1 MKVTVKSVA
10 PNGNAIS
17 NQISLTK
24 NDFLASG
31 GEGEVYIK
39 SGTAYKI
46 YHEPSKII
54 PAGKVNELSAIKNPN
69 VIRPQSYVLDSKNK
83 PIGYTMRYVPDTLA
97 LCQLFTKAFRN
108 RNNIDHDMM
117 QGLIRNLHQIV
128 VDVHKAN
135 ILIVDLN
142 EMNFL
147 VSPDFKDVFAIDTDS
162 YQTKSYKATAIMD
175 SIRDRHCKN
184 NEFNQGTDWFAYGI
198 ISFQMFTGIHPYKG
212 NHPTVKSINDRM
224 LQNIS
229 VFNKDVGVPKACYS
243 FDVIPEAYKLWYKAI
258 FDEGKR
264 LPPPADF
271 DKVELVVTVNV
282 VTGSDNV
289 LIEELDEYEGTI
301 LDVHYH
307 SGVRVLTD
315 KNFYKTKNRKLRV
328 GPKTKPFHTP
338 LGVSMLAKLD
348 GGALKIFNVD
358 TDKEVNC
365 SISGQDLM
373 ESNGNLYVKSMD
385 NILRVQTIEAGSNII
400 VSTQVAATV
409 LEKSSKFFDGVLFQN
424 ILGAFYVS
432 IFPNDKAHHQV
443 QMKELDHHRIVEAKC
458 RANVLMVITANKNG
472 IYDRWVFR
480 FNDDFKSYDIRKI
493 EGITPVG
500 CNFTVLDN
508 GIVVGVNEDDNL
520 EIFSSR
526 KDSSNLKVV
535 QDNTITSDMKLFNSG
550 AKLLFSKENKLY
562 SAKMK

>member
-162 YQTKSYKATAIMD
+162 YQVCLRDHFVPNVHWYSSLQGQSSY
-175 SIRDRHCKN
+175 CK
-184 NEFNQGTDWFAYGI
+184 I
-198 ISFQMFTGIHPYKG
+198 
-212 NHPTVKSINDRM
+212 
-224 LQNIS
+224 
-229 VFNKDVGVPKACYS
+229 
-243 FDVIPEAYKLWYKAI
+243 
-258 FDEGKR
+258 
-264 LPPPADF
+264 
-271 DKVELVVTVNV
+271 DK
-282 VTGSDNV
+282 
-289 LIEELDEYEGTI
+289 
-301 LDVHYH
+301 
-307 SGVRVLTD
+307 
-315 KNFYKTKNRKLRV
+315 
-328 GPKTKPFHTP
+328 
-338 LGVSMLAKLD
+338 
-348 GGALKIFNVD
+348 
-358 TDKEVNC
+358 
-365 SISGQDLM
+365 
-373 ESNGNLYVKSMD
+373 
-385 NILRVQTIEAGSNII
+385 
-400 VSTQVAATV
+400 
-409 LEKSSKFFDGVLFQN
+409 
-424 ILGAFYVS
+424 
-432 IFPNDKAHHQV
+432 
-443 QMKELDHHRIVEAKC
+443 
-458 RANVLMVITANKNG
+458 
-472 IYDRWVFR
+472 
-480 FNDDFKSYDIRKI
+480 
-493 EGITPVG
+493 
-500 CNFTVLDN
+500 
-508 GIVVGVNEDDNL
+508 
-520 EIFSSR
+520 
-526 KDSSNLKVV
+526 
-535 QDNTITSDMKLFNSG
+535 
-550 AKLLFSKENKLY
+550 
-562 SAKMK
+562 